1 MKKTILYIAVPAL
14 VLLSAMIYLLC
25 TGEQSAAA
33 VRESVVR
40 FHVVADSNDPED
52 QALKLKVRDGLFS
65 LIQTL
70 FEGCA
75 DQEEALQTAR
85 RNQALLEE
93 RAEQILQE
101 NGSTAPVTL
110 EIGTR
115 FFPTRNYGSFSFPA
129 GTYQAVSLRI
139 GSGAGENF
147 WCVLYPALCIAPAVA
162 EEQAEEELTVVVGEE
177 STSFLQKEEPAQ
189 KIRFALVEWFEF
201 LREKYLKS

>member
-52 QALKLKVRDGLFS
+52 QVLKLKVRDGLFS

-115 FFPTRNYGSFSFPA
+115 FFHVFPPKSTVRLWP
-129 GTYQAVSLRI
+129 GPGCLCPRI
-139 GSGAGENF
+139 SK
-147 WCVLYPALCIAPAVA
+147 WWKSPLCTVLMR
-162 EEQAEEELTVVVGEE
+162 
-177 STSFLQKEEPAQ
+177 LQKQAGQ
-189 KIRFALVEWFEF
+189 R
-201 LREKYLKS
+201 KYGAR